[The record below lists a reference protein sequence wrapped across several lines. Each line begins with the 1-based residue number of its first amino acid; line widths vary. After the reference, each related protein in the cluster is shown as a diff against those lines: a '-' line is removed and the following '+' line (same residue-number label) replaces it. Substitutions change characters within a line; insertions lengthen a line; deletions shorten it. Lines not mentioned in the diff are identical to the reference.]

1 MCFSFSAVGE
11 DFTFLFTVHYAS
23 TGIQVTSV
31 IDLNTPVFGKIE
43 ITDPSGIPQNL
54 DVHLREVTARD
65 SDKMY
70 GFDEFVLIRY
80 G

>member
-1 MCFSFSAVGE
+1 MCFSFSAVGD
-11 DFTFLFTVHYAS
+11 DFTILFTVHYMS
-23 TGIQVTSV
+23 TGLQVTSA
-31 IDLNTPVFGKIE
+31 IDLSTPVFGKIE

-65 SDKMY
+65 STSMD
-70 GFDEFVLIRY
+70 GGFVLIHD